1 MSISFSDAEQLY
13 NLFFIPM
20 VTKEKGSSTSS
31 GQCLRAITV
40 NLVPTGKGT
49 LSHWCL
55 LQGTSVITDVAT
67 GAFQH

>member
-13 NLFFIPM
+13 NLFFIPI

-31 GQCLRAITV
+31 GQCLKAIT
-40 NLVPTGKGT
+40 TGKGT